1 MNMLEALVILRQV
14 AACSQQMAT
23 KRGVAALK
31 VVDRKIQSLLRKK
44 AWRDGCGAMPIHMGQ
59 DGFEY
64 PIPRDPVPTAWI
76 PITAA
81 PPEGQVVALHFTWG
95 EVRDGWRLPDGRYR
109 TASMPIPQDTET
121 ITHWMALPPGSP
133 AEPAPTPAANP

>member
-1 MNMLEALVILRQV
+1 MNMLEALVIVRQV
-14 AACSQQMAT
+14 AAPQLAT
-23 KRGVAALK
+23 KRGVVALK

-44 AWRDGCGAMPIHMGQ
+44 AWRDGGGAMPIHMGQ

-64 PIPRDPVPTAWI
+64 PIPHDTSGIGWT
-76 PITAA
+76 PIASA

-109 TASMPIPQDTET
+109 TASMPIPQDTAT
-121 ITHWMALPPGSP
+121 ITHWMGLPKSSP
-133 AEPAPTPAANP
+133 ATPKSSPATVRE